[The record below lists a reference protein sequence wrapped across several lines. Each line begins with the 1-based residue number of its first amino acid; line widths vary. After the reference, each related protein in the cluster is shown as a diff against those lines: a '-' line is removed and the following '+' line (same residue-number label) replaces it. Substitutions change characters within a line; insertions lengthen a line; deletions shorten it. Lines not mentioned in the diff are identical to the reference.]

1 MKKKTAIAVIA
12 RRENYIRFMTE
23 KLSLFLGDAADFHGY
38 IIPDL
43 PDTTILPEDCVVL
56 SSYSIFQ
63 QVRPKLKKSARVIM
77 LKRSLY
83 RESLNDIRALQDGT
97 SALLVNIDYKYC
109 MEMITSLYREGN
121 INLQLEPYYPG
132 CEYDPNIRVAITPG
146 ETQLVPPGIQTV
158 IDIGERA
165 INMDSV
171 YELAEAIG
179 VADPVTSDAAKAE
192 VEKVLTMD
200 SAIIHRLQ
208 ERKRLLSQI
217 SAVIDALKIGVVI
230 TDVTGQ
236 IQAINRTACD
246 ILEDS
251 AERLEKFNITEIIP
265 ELRLRI
271 AKRLEEQTQDELV
284 TIHGRKVMTMVSD
297 VMEKNGIES
306 RVITLEQSAWATA
319 RHIPLIR
326 SRARVKRCAAR
337 SKSQNESH
345 DRTEVSA
352 SPVRAEPERS
362 CLHSPSTTHRAEV
375 LTPLWRSTVLPCR
388 KTYWKAKCTDMRKAL
403 LPVRQR
409 AENPACL
416 NWLTGERFFLMKLG
430 NCQCRCRRSFC
441 AQSKRKR
448 S

>member
-146 ETQLVPPGIQTV
+146 ETQLVPPEIQTV

-165 INMDSV
+165 IRVRSPARSMSNR
-171 YELAEAIG
+171 
-179 VADPVTSDAAKAE
+179 DAALPLAA
-192 VEKVLTMD
+192 
-200 SAIIHRLQ
+200 S
-208 ERKRLLSQI
+208 
-217 SAVIDALKIGVVI
+217 
-230 TDVTGQ
+230 
-236 IQAINRTACD
+236 
-246 ILEDS
+246 
-251 AERLEKFNITEIIP
+251 
-265 ELRLRI
+265 I
-271 AKRLEEQTQDELV
+271 ARE
-284 TIHGRKVMTMVSD
+284 
-297 VMEKNGIES
+297 
-306 RVITLEQSAWATA
+306 SAWLP
-319 RHIPLIR
+319 ILCFGR
-326 SRARVKRCAAR
+326 SAP
-337 SKSQNESH
+337 
-345 DRTEVSA
+345 DTML
-352 SPVRAEPERS
+352 PVFTQRS
-362 CLHSPSTTHRAEV
+362 CTNNSKYFVIRLASICTADRCQSCCYGAPM
-375 LTPLWRSTVLPCR
+375 TPL
-388 KTYWKAKCTDMRKAL
+388 
-403 LPVRQR
+403 
-409 AENPACL
+409 
-416 NWLTGERFFLMKLG
+416 F
-430 NCQCRCRRSFC
+430 RRD
-441 AQSKRKR
+441 
-448 S
+448 